1 MSEQKNGVFVSLIR
15 KAVGLPTASS
25 SCCSGTA
32 APASQASSCC
42 GPAPVNQAEVESA
55 ACCGP
60 APTDQA
66 KSPAAKPTCC

>member
-25 SCCSGTA
+25 SCCGSTA

-42 GPAPVNQAEVESA
+42 GPAPVKQAEAESA

-60 APTDQA
+60 APADQA
-66 KSPAAKPTCC
+66 KTPAAKPTCC